1 MEQTTQPLNA
11 PQNPQPAVTIGDWVI
26 TLLVASIPLVG
37 FVMLFVWSFGG
48 NANPN
53 KANWAKAMLIWIA
66 VVTVVYIFIMLLFG
80 ATFIALMND
89 SGYEI

>member
-1 MEQTTQPLNA
+1 MEQTTENLNT
-11 PQNPQPAVTIGDWVI
+11 PQNLQSPVSVGDWVI

-66 VVTVVYIFIMLLFG
+66 VITVIYILIILLFG
-80 ATFIALMND
+80 ATFVALMND
-89 SGYEI
+89 SGYQI